1 MLLSCGKF
9 AAVIEAKALLLLM
22 LTMWAWQQLVHPAEH
37 DHKVSTAVATVPA
50 ATEAVEIQVKRN
62 VDAAHR

>member
-9 AAVIEAKALLLLM
+9 AAVIEARALLLLM

-37 DHKVSTAVATVPA
+37 DHKVSTAATA
-50 ATEAVEIQVKRN
+50 ATAEAVEIQVKRN
-62 VDAAHR
+62 ADAAHR